1 MTARNDTREPG
12 AYLHRPSDRLDSL
25 LLFADFDLGSAMKR
39 LLKWLL
45 SLVALAIVV
54 AGVFFIHIWYFKPA
68 KIDWFYGR
76 VFGQFALQSPEML
89 SNMRIL
95 PPWADFYS
103 DKFDDASP
111 AHDAEMAA
119 MVKANVDT
127 LHRYDRASF
136 DPNAAL
142 SYDVLDYFLSI
153 QVEGDKFRD
162 HDFPVNQLEGIQSSL
177 PNFMATTHQVN
188 NRHDADAYIAR
199 LDKFPLKFSQVLEGL
214 KLRESKGVIP
224 PQFTVEEVI
233 TQMQGFIEKP
243 AKENMLY
250 ASFKE
255 KLDKVPADQ
264 IDDASRSA
272 LLAGVEGSIDKNV
285 YPAYRSLID
294 YFKALQ
300 PKAQGNF
307 GAWHL
312 PDGDAYY
319 AWCVRMHTTT
329 DMTPEQVHTLG
340 LAEVARISGEM
351 DAILK
356 DKGLVNGTIGSR
368 VQQLAHAPDE
378 TFPNTP
384 DGKKAMLAEYQAIL
398 DEVNK
403 GLDGTFDVRPKLGV
417 EVKAVPE
424 FAEKTAPGAYYEPG
438 SFDGTRPGAFFANMR
453 DTNETPKFAMRTLA
467 YHEGIPGHHFQISVA
482 QELQGVP
489 FFRRVLPFTAYTEGW
504 ALYAERLA
512 YELGFE
518 KDPLDNLGRL
528 RDEMMRAV
536 RLVVDSGIH
545 YKHWSREQAIQ
556 YMMDNTGM
564 AESDVTAEIERY
576 FVDPG
581 QALAYKAGMLKIL
594 ELREKAKQAL
604 GPKFTLAE
612 FHDQVLTHGA
622 LPLALLERVIDDW
635 IAQKKAG

>member
-1 MTARNDTREPG
+1 
-12 AYLHRPSDRLDSL
+12 
-25 LLFADFDLGSAMKR
+25 MKK

-45 SLVALAIVV
+45 SFVAIAIVLTV
-54 AGVFFIHIWYFKPA
+54 AFFIHVWYFKPYSVN
-68 KIDWFYGR
+68 WFYGR
-76 VFGQFALQSPEML
+76 VFGQFALQSPELL

-95 PPWADFYS
+95 PPWLDFYS
-103 DKFDDASP
+103 SDLDDASP
-111 AHDAEMAA
+111 AHEAA
-119 MVKANVDT
+119 MADMIKRDVDT
-127 LHRYDRASF
+127 LHRYSRDGMDR
-136 DPNAAL
+136 NGQL
-142 SYDVLDYFLSI
+142 SYDVLDYFLTI
-153 QVEGDKFRD
+153 QVEGDRFRD
-162 HDFPVNQLEGIQSSL
+162 YDFPVNQLAGIQSSL
-177 PNFMATTHQVN
+177 PNFMAQTHQVN
-188 NRHDADAYIAR
+188 NKHDADAYIAR
-199 LDKFPLKFSQVLEGL
+199 LDKFPQKFSQVIEGL

-224 PQFTVEEVI
+224 PQFTVEEVL
-233 TQMQGFIEKP
+233 TQMQSFIGKP

-250 ASFKE
+250 TSFKE
-255 KLDKVPADQ
+255 KLDKIPADKMDQ
-264 IDDASRSA
+264 SA
-272 LLAGVEGSIDKNV
+272 RDTLLAGVASSINKSA
-285 YPAYRSLID
+285 YPAYRQLID

-300 PKAQGNF
+300 PKAHGNF

-340 LAEVARISGEM
+340 LAEVARISAEM

-356 DKGLVNGTIGSR
+356 DKGLVDGSIGAR
-368 VQQLAHAPDE
+368 VQQLAHAPDA
-378 TFPNTP
+378 TFPNTA
-384 DGKKAMLAEYQAIL
+384 DGKKAMLAQYQAIL

-403 GLDGTFDVRPKLGV
+403 GLGDAFDVRPKLGV
-417 EVKAVPE
+417 EVRPVPE

-438 SFDGTRPGAFFANMR
+438 SFDGTRPGVFYANMR
-453 DTNETPKFAMRTLA
+453 DTAETPKFAMRTLA

-489 FFRRVLPFTAYTEGW
+489 FFRRVLPFTAYAEGW

-512 YELGFE
+512 WELGFE

-545 YKHWSREQAIQ
+545 YKHWTREQAIA

-604 GPKFTLAE
+604 GAKFTLAG

-635 IAQKKAG
+635 IKQKQAS